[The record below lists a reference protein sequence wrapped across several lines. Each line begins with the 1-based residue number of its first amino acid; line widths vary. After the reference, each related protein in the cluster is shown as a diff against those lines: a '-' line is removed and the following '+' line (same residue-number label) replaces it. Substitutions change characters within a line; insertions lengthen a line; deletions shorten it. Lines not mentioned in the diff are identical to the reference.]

1 MTTRRF
7 DSLLELCL
15 VSLPL
20 KMTQAE
26 SENIELFFIYYF
38 ACILL
43 ENYTVYFQLRKWLN
57 DIVVYYM
64 ITRNVIS
71 LPTNNLHTSLA
82 YYTFSVECNICRNP

>member
-1 MTTRRF
+1 MKVYSTKTDKITTRRF

-15 VSLPL
+15 VLLPL

-26 SENIELFFIYYF
+26 SQIVELYFICYF
-38 ACILL
+38 AIFL
-43 ENYTVYFQLRKWLN
+43 ENYTIYFQLRKWLN
-57 DIVVYYM
+57 DIVIYYM

-82 YYTFSVECNICRNP
+82 Y